1 MLPKAFQPFLEQRPI
16 CVMAQAVLENF
27 FQPQRLDSLF
37 ERVAQRQY
45 TRTLLFSAL
54 IELMFA
60 VVLCIEPSVYAA
72 YRLRKKRLRVSDQAV
87 YDKLDG
93 MELGVS
99 AALVEDSAQQAAA
112 VINALGARRQPWL
125 PGYRVRILDGNHLSG
140 TEHRLE
146 ELRTTWAAALPGKVL
161 DVIEP
166 ETGLS
171 RQVFLTPDGHAQER
185 SLLDEVLTKVLK
197 RDLWIADRNFCT
209 LKFLFGIA
217 AAEAFFLIRQ
227 HGSLKGKLRGR
238 RRLIGVGPSGKVYEQ
253 AIELTYE
260 GVTRTLRRIT
270 VELNQATRDGDWVLH
285 ILTNL
290 PAQVSAVAVAKLYG
304 KRWTIETL
312 FLEVTQTLA
321 CEIDTLGYPKA
332 ALLAF
337 CLALVA
343 ANAVAVIKAALR
355 AVHGEKEADELSG
368 YYLALEIEQ
377 TYDGMMVALPPPR
390 WAVFRGMEPE
400 QFAAALKEIAAHV
413 ELLRYRK
420 SKRGP
425 KKPPPKRGRYQNG
438 SHVSTHKL
446 LTARPP

>member
-16 CVMAQAVLENF
+16 CVMAQAVLENL
-27 FQPQRLDSLF
+27 FQPQRLDALF

-54 IELMFA
+54 VELMFA

-72 YRLRKKRLRVSDQAV
+72 YRLRQKRLKVSDQAV

-93 MELGVS
+93 MEVGIA

-112 VINALGARRQPWL
+112 VIDALGARRTPWL
-125 PGYRVRILDGNHLSG
+125 RGYRVRILDGNHLSG

-146 ELRTTWAAALPGKVL
+146 ELRTTWAAALPGTVL

-171 RQVFLTPDGHAQER
+171 TQVCLTPDGHAQER
-185 SLLDEVLTKVLK
+185 SLLDDVLVQVQP
-197 RDLWIADRNFCT
+197 RDVWIADRNFCT
-209 LKFLFGIA
+209 LKFLVGIA
-217 AAEAFFLIRQ
+217 AAGAFFIIRQ

-238 RRLIGVGPSGKVYEQ
+238 RRLIGVGPSGRVYEQ
-253 AIELTYE
+253 AVEVTYA
-260 GVTRTLRRIT
+260 GVTHTLRRIT
-270 VELNQATRDGDWVLH
+270 VDLHKPTRDGDYQLH
-285 ILTNL
+285 VLTNL
-290 PAQVSAVAVAKLYG
+290 PARVSAVVVAKLYG

-332 ALLAF
+332 ALFTF

-343 ANAVAVIKAALR
+343 ANAVAVLKAALR
-355 AVHGEKEADELSG
+355 AAHGEEAADELSG

-390 WAVFRGMEPE
+390 WAVFRGMAPE
-400 QFAAALKEIAAHV
+400 RFAAALKEIAAHADRS
-413 ELLRYRK
+413 RYRK
-420 SKRGP
+420 SKRGA
-425 KKPPPKRGRYQNG
+425 KKPPPKRGRYRNG
-438 SHVSTHKL
+438 GHVSTHKL
-446 LTARPP
+446 LTEKPP